1 MADRLAMYI
10 DTSKC
15 MGCRGCQVACKQW
28 NDLPAYKTVNTGSY
42 ENPPS
47 LDHYTWTR
55 IKFTEYDDPQRFQW
69 LFLKEG
75 CMHCGDAACVDVC
88 PTGALKHGP
97 NGIVTYEREL
107 CNGCGY
113 CSQFCP
119 FGVPHLSEP
128 GPLVAA
134 EQYYAVDGQPETTNP
149 AGALGGQAKSSK
161 CTFCQD
167 RTLNGLKPACV
178 KTCPAG
184 ALDWGDRN
192 EMLTKADARVQV
204 LKTERGFP
212 EASVYGKSQLGGL
225 GRIYVL
231 KAPPEAYGLPKDPQY
246 PAMTTVWQ
254 KVLQPVGE
262 IVFGATI
269 VGAIAAFIAARRNV
283 NMEEVE

>member
-1 MADRLAMYI
+1 MANRLAMLI

-55 IKFTEYDDPQRFQW
+55 IKFSEYDDPQRFQW
-69 LFLKEG
+69 LFLKQG

-128 GPLVAA
+128 SPLAA
-134 EQYYAVDGQPETTNP
+134 SEKYYAVTGQPEATDPTS
-149 AGALGGQAKSSK
+149 ALGGQAKSSK

-184 ALDWGDRN
+184 ALNWGDRN
-192 EMLTKADARVQV
+192 EMLAKADARVQI

-212 EASVYGKSQLGGL
+212 EASVYGKNELGGL

-231 KAPPEAYGLPKDPQY
+231 KAPAEAYGLPKDPQY
-246 PAMTTVWQ
+246 PAMTSVWQ

-269 VGAIAAFIAARRNV
+269 VGAIAAFVAARRNV
-283 NMEEVE
+283 HMEEVE